1 MCIRVFPNDNN
12 FFSHYIR
19 CMDKQE
25 HECAELIVACAIDYV
40 TTYLDYPEDWDAGVC
55 GLLAT
60 ALEIA
65 SGRKLKPLEEIYV

>member
-1 MCIRVFPNDNN
+1 
-12 FFSHYIR
+12 
-19 CMDKQE
+19 MDKQE